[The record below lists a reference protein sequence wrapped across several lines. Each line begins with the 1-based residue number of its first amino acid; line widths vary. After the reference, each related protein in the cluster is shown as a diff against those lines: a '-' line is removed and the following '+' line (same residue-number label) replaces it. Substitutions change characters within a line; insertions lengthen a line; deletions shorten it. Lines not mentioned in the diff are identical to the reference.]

1 MNKFW
6 EFKALGNAG
15 ELFLYGEISDTPW
28 WGDEITPAQF
38 QKELAAL
45 GDISTLDVHI
55 NSPGGDIFAGFSLYN
70 ILNRHTAT
78 KTVHIDGL
86 AASAASVVV
95 MAGDVIKMPANAT
108 LMIHN
113 AWTYAGGGAEEL
125 RKTADELDRINDQMA
140 DIYAARTGKE
150 KDEISA
156 LMTAETWMSG
166 TEALNMGFV
175 NELIEN
181 KKVAACAD
189 TEKWFAL
196 YKHAPK
202 EPLENR
208 EPDNGG
214 TIQPAADINTALQE
228 QRKRVRATKLK
239 ILEV

>member
-1 MNKFW
+1 M
-6 EFKALGNAG
+6 
-15 ELFLYGEISDTPW
+15 
-28 WGDEITPAQF
+28 
-38 QKELAAL
+38 
-45 GDISTLDVHI
+45 
-55 NSPGGDIFAGFSLYN
+55 
-70 ILNRHTAT
+70 
-78 KTVHIDGL
+78 HIDGL
-86 AASAASVVV
+86 AASAASVVA
-95 MAGDVIKMPANAT
+95 MAGDTIKMPENAT

-113 AWTYAGGGAEEL
+113 AWTYTGGGAEDL
-125 RKTADELDRINDQMA
+125 RRTADELDRINDQIA
-140 DIYAARTGKE
+140 GIYAARTGKE

-181 KKVAACAD
+181 KKVAACTD

-214 TIQPAADINTALQE
+214 AIQPAADINTALQE
-228 QRKRVRATKLK
+228 QRKRFRATKLK